1 MARRKVCLI
10 YTGGTIGGRLAKPS
24 QREYQPEVDIDLSPK
39 HFFKKLDKRG
49 LGVERGIEVEYGEHV
64 GIYDLSEHL
73 LPNDW
78 LGVAQSILEAR
89 DKGADGVVVAHGTDT
104 MAWTASA
111 LAFLLLGLDIP
122 VLLTGSQKVLTQPS
136 TDALKHLSDAVFV
149 ASHKE
154 LRGVFIVFAGD
165 VHSHTLVHLGVR
177 AQKDQ
182 HADSHY
188 VSVHTKPVARVCPR
202 WLFEWQTKLKITNR
216 ALLSESIKLNAKAHV
231 DRDLRLRPDVALLK
245 VYPGFPPQLL
255 THMADRGIK
264 GIVMEAYDGGTG
276 PACQQ
281 TGHKGHREHSLL
293 GAIESLTKREI
304 PVFFVSQ
311 HKGVVTMDA
320 YGSAVKLRD
329 AGAVPLGDMLPEPA
343 VAKLMWALGRYR
355 EVGKVKE
362 IMVENLCG
370 EVTPQ

>member
-1 MARRKVCLI
+1 MI
-10 YTGGTIGGRLAKPS
+10 YTGGTIGRPAKPS
-24 QREYQPEVDIDLSPK
+24 QRKYQPEVDIDLSPK
-39 HFFKKLDKRG
+39 DFFKKLDKRG
-49 LGVERGIEVEYGEHV
+49 LVVERGIELEYGEHV

-78 LGVAQSILEAR
+78 LGVAQSVLEAR

-104 MAWTASA
+104 MVWTASA

-122 VLLTGSQKVLTQPS
+122 VLLTGSQKALAEPS
-136 TDALKHLSDAVFV
+136 TDAFKHLSDAVFV

-165 VHSHTLVHLGVR
+165 AHSHTLVHLGVR
-177 AQKDQ
+177 VQKDQ
-182 HADSHY
+182 HADSRY

-216 ALLSESIKLNAKAHV
+216 ALLSESVKLNTEAHL
-231 DRDLRLRPDVALLK
+231 DRDLRLCPDVALFKL
-245 VYPGFPPQLL
+245 YPGFRPELL
-255 THMADRGIK
+255 AQAAEGGFKAVVI
-264 GIVMEAYDGGTG
+264 EAYNGGTG
-276 PACQQ
+276 PACQLPD
-281 TGHKGHREHSLL
+281 HKLHKEHSLL
-293 GAIESLTKREI
+293 DVIKSLTNKDI

-311 HKGVVTMDA
+311 HRGRVTMDA
-320 YGSAVKLRD
+320 YGSAVRLRG
-329 AGAVPLGDMLPEPA
+329 AGAVPLGDMLPEAA

-355 EVGKVKE
+355 EAGKVKE

-370 EVTPQ
+370 EVTRQ